1 MIKIYSQPGC
11 SACAETKSYLDR
23 AGLSYQDHDITA
35 DPSAL
40 AELGKLGYQA
50 TPVVVYGDDHW
61 AGHNPEKL
69 AAIKS

>member
-23 AGLSYQDHDITA
+23 AGVKYDDRDITA
-35 DPSAL
+35 DPNAL
-40 AELGKLGYQA
+40 AELKSLGYQA
-50 TPVVVYGDDHW
+50 TPVVVNGDDHW

-69 AAIKS
+69 ATIAS